1 MFTHYFC
8 ERHAEIAK
16 KKLAARADRHQDHYV
31 WGDLPADLVLCES
44 WQEGTGEIVKTG
56 FCKEFA
62 VCLARS
68 PSRAN
73 PLYYWIE
80 PTCPAN
86 DDLIEIGMVLVFA
99 KAEDE
104 LRVILQVGADE
115 ELGANYDVQAAIE
128 DLVVRTMLA
137 EGVADLRP
145 TWPIS
150 EENTYLLA
158 EIVERIEQHIKDRNM

>member
-1 MFTHYFC
+1 MP
-8 ERHAEIAK
+8 
-16 KKLAARADRHQDHYV
+16 
-31 WGDLPADLVLCES
+31 GDLVLCES

-56 FCKEFA
+56 FCQEFA
-62 VCLARS
+62 CAFGRS
-68 PSRAN
+68 KSRAN

-86 DDLIEIGMVLVFA
+86 DDLIEIGMMLIFA

-104 LRVILQVGADE
+104 LRAISKLGNEIDAQVA
-115 ELGANYDVQAAIE
+115 LE
-128 DLVVRTMLA
+128 DLVVLTMLA

-158 EIVERIEQHIKDRNM
+158 EIVERLEQQIRDGILE

>member
-8 ERHAEIAK
+8 DRHAEIAK
-16 KKLAARADRHQDHYV
+16 KKLAARADRHQDNYL
-31 WGDLPADLVLCES
+31 WGDLPANLVLCES
-44 WQEGTGEIVKTG
+44 WQEGTGEIIKTG
-56 FCKEFA
+56 FCKDFA

-68 PSRAN
+68 ESRAN

-86 DDLIEIGMVLVFA
+86 DDLIEIGMMLIFA

-104 LRVILQVGADE
+104 LRAISKLGNEIDAQV
-115 ELGANYDVQAAIE
+115 AIE

-145 TWPIS
+145 PWPIS

-158 EIVERIEQHIKDRNM
+158 EIVERLEQQIRDGALDLE

>member
-8 ERHAEIAK
+8 DRHAEIAK
-16 KKLAARADRHQDHYV
+16 KKLADRADRHQDNYA

-44 WQEGTGEIVKTG
+44 WQEGTGEIIKTG

-62 VCLARS
+62 VSLARS

-86 DDLIEIGMVLVFA
+86 DDLIEIGMMLIFA

-104 LRVILQVGADE
+104 LRAISKLGNEIDAQV
-115 ELGANYDVQAAIE
+115 AIE

-158 EIVERIEQHIKDRNM
+158 EIVERLEQQIRDGALDLE

>member
-31 WGDLPADLVLCES
+31 WGDLPADLLLCES

-68 PSRAN
+68 PSRVN

-80 PTCPAN
+80 PSCPAN
-86 DDLIEIGMVLVFA
+86 DDLIEIGMMLIFA

-104 LRVILQVGADE
+104 LRAISKLGNEIDAQV
-115 ELGANYDVQAAIE
+115 AIE

-150 EENTYLLA
+150 EENTYLLV
-158 EIVERIEQHIKDRNM
+158 EIVERLEQQIRDGALDLE